1 MIFNIYNYLQEILPI
16 LSGIIIFGLLHGINP
31 SHGWTIAVLYAL
43 QSKRP
48 LFNSILSS
56 CILASAHF
64 LSSIVVVLAFIL
76 FSIYIFIPQNYLN
89 YAAAIT
95 LGILAFMF
103 WKEKSDNLVK
113 SQHGHLHHKIFEAVK
128 HDHIHWHKD
137 KGFHRHIHSHQIR
150 VLPSLSALAISAL
163 VLGFAHEEEFVILSL
178 AAGGVNPLL
187 LMIVYALSVS
197 VALIGITILSVKV
210 IASTIQDN
218 IIYYTKY
225 LPKISAIILAI
236 MAITFALGLV

>member
-1 MIFNIYNYLQEILPI
+1 MPI

-48 LFNSILSS
+48 LLSSILSS
-56 CILASAHF
+56 GILASAHF

-76 FSIYIFIPQNYLN
+76 FSTYIYIPQNYLN
-89 YAAAIT
+89 YAAAIA

-103 WKEKSDNLVK
+103 WREKPEDLVK
-113 SQHGHLHHKIFEAVK
+113 SQHGHLHQFSEEVQ
-128 HDHIHWHKD
+128 HDHSHWHKYE
-137 KGFHRHIHSHQIR
+137 GFHRHLHTHQIR
-150 VLPSLSALAISAL
+150 ILSSLSALAISAL

-197 VALIGITILSVKV
+197 VALISVTSLSVKV
-210 IASTIQDN
+210 ITTTIQYK
-218 IIYYTKY
+218 IIHYTKY
-225 LPKISAIILAI
+225 LPKISAIILTI
-236 MAITFALGLV
+236 MAIAFGLGLV

>member
-1 MIFNIYNYLQEILPI
+1 MQQEILPF

-48 LFNSILSS
+48 LLSSILSS
-56 CILASAHF
+56 SILASAHF
-64 LSSIVVVLAFIL
+64 LSSIVVVLVFIL
-76 FSIYIFIPQNYLN
+76 FSTYIYIPQNYLN
-89 YAAAIT
+89 YAASIA

-103 WKEKSDNLVK
+103 WREKPEDLVK
-113 SQHGHLHHKIFEAVK
+113 KQHGHLHHQQFSKEVK
-128 HDHIHWHKD
+128 HEHIHWHKD
-137 KGFHRHIHSHQIR
+137 KGYHRHLHTHQIR
-150 VLPSLSALAISAL
+150 VLPSLSTLAISAL
-163 VLGFAHEEEFVILSL
+163 ILGFAHEEEFVILSL

-197 VALIGITILSVKV
+197 VALIGVTILSVKV
-210 IASTIQDN
+210 ITTTIQDK

-236 MAITFALGLV
+236 MAIGFGLGLV